1 MAERQPPDGADPGVY
16 GPEPS
21 ERELAEEEHLRSE
34 VSIADLVMQDLADP
48 TTPSR
53 WSAADEWPAP
63 GSFEVPL
70 RTRTGESVD
79 GG

>member
-1 MAERQPPDGADPGVY
+1 MAERQPPDGADPGVH

-21 ERELAEEEHLRSE
+21 ERELAEEEHLRTE

-53 WSAADEWPAP
+53 WSAADEWPTP

-70 RTRTGESVD
+70 RTRTGEAID
-79 GG
+79 AG